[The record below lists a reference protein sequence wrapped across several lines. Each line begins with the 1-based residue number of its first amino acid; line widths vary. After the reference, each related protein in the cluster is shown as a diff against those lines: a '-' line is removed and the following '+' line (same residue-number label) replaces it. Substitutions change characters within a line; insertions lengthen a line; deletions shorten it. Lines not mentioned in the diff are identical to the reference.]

1 MLVRNENEIQIKTDA
16 IKKGIGI
23 KCIIIGIVIAI
34 IFVLLAI
41 PMKMDFSIIQTYLFI
56 LTIYFLPS
64 YLFIIAGIILIRK
77 EKAPSKIVA
86 RVNKNLLEIYN
97 KKRNKRINLY
107 KITKVN
113 KLSSPLGAFI
123 VIFYNDDNGI
133 ECKYSFLIGPT
144 NQNLLIMA
152 IKEYNNNIIVNEIT

>member
-1 MLVRNENEIQIKTDA
+1 MLVRNENKIQIKTDDV
-16 IKKGIGI
+16 KKGIGI
-23 KCIIIGIVIAI
+23 KCVIIGIIIAI

-56 LTIYFLPS
+56 FTIYFLPS
-64 YLFIIAGIILIRK
+64 YLFIIAGIILMRK
-77 EKAPSKIVA
+77 EKEPSKIVA

-97 KKRNKRINLY
+97 KKGNKRINLY
-107 KITKVN
+107 KITKIN
-113 KLSSPLGAFI
+113 KLSSPLGAFV

-133 ECKYSFLIGPT
+133 ECKYSFSIGPA